1 MSRIL
6 PSVSGFIFISVSSR
20 LVFFSQLNNSL
31 PFPLDLFFYLLDSQ
45 KFNLCF
51 LTSVLEAS
59 FVSSFLILRRQ
70 IRKLDRYF
78 SKLGM
83 QFVVSDRKMIL
94 DYFYLVVVFLSTTE
108 RHTCVTQ
115 IWITKIVAKCILVV
129 VVKWRQMSYFET
141 KTNLTHSKSSC
152 WQTWPAIME
161 SRTSRAWTSIVSSAS
176 RVWCWWGASAEVTS
190 WESLWRTETSSSR
203 LFCNASFCLLFWK
216 QRSTSRLNMTWDW
229 WLKNKQTNKQTN
241 KQEILWGFASW
252 LLPSE

>member
-1 MSRIL
+1 MREKRLNTFFNQTPRWGICTMTSFDYNYQNALRHAIVFSIFFPFVKNHSR
-6 PSVSGFIFISVSSR
+6 
-20 LVFFSQLNNSL
+20 
-31 PFPLDLFFYLLDSQ
+31 
-45 KFNLCF
+45 
-51 LTSVLEAS
+51 
-59 FVSSFLILRRQ
+59 
-70 IRKLDRYF
+70 
-78 SKLGM
+78 
-83 QFVVSDRKMIL
+83 
-94 DYFYLVVVFLSTTE
+94 
-108 RHTCVTQ
+108 VTQ
-115 IWITKIVAKCILVV
+115 MWITKIAAKCILVV
-129 VVKWRQMSYFET
+129 VVKWRQMSYFQT

-229 WLKNKQTNKQTN
+229 WLKNKQTNKQ
-241 KQEILWGFASW
+241 EILWGFASW